1 MTASGQEE
9 TGAAPASIGPEE
21 RVAAGNQGIGVV
33 EIVPMRRRHLRG
45 VLRIEGANEHRPW
58 SLGLFMSELGMRT
71 GRVYAV
77 ARSGG
82 SIVGF
87 AGLLFSGDDAHV
99 TTIAT
104 ASARRGQG
112 IGTRLMYL
120 LAREAVR
127 SDKSALTL
135 EVRAGNI
142 AAQALYRRFGLVPAG
157 VRKNYYADLGE
168 DALVM
173 WAREIDRPAYT
184 ERLAAIGASVADT
197 TVYNGW
203 PEP

>member
-1 MTASGQEE
+1 MTSRFEGRELLP
-9 TGAAPASIGPEE
+9 TAPEPMAEL
-21 RVAAGNQGIGVV
+21 V

-45 VLRIEGANEHRPW
+45 VLRIEGRNEHRPW

-77 ARSGG
+77 ARAGG
-82 SIVGF
+82 SVVGF
-87 AGLLFSGDDAHV
+87 AGLLFSADDAHV
-99 TTIAT
+99 TTIST
-104 ASARRGQG
+104 APERRGQG

-127 SDKSALTL
+127 SGATALTL
-135 EVRAGNI
+135 EVRAGNT
-142 AAQALYRRFGLVPAG
+142 AAQTLYRRFGLLPAG

-173 WAREIDRPAYT
+173 WAREIEGPDYSA
-184 ERLAAIGASVADT
+184 RLARIGSEIAADT
-197 TVYNGW
+197 VFSGW
-203 PEP
+203 GDR